1 MERTKYFQNYYDT
14 HKEKMNER
22 RLYDYYIEKFGKD
35 FVEDIKK
42 KHDKEAISILKKH
55 SKLMIKLNKIQKRK
69 EDLQKELV
77 HLETIKSNL

>member
-22 RLYDYYIEKFGKD
+22 RLYDYYIEKFSLD

-42 KHDKEAISILKKH
+42 KHDKEAISVLKKH